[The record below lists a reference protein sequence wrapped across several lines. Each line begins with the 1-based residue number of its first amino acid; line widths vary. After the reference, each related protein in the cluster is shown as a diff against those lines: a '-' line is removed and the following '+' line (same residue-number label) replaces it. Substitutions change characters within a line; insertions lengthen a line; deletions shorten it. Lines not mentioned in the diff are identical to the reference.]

1 MGSLMSLFI
10 MDTNVNLRFTYMAL
24 FNLAFL
30 GVPSLDIAA
39 LENRAPAHKLVS
51 IYLSICSIY
60 LENFIYDYIFF

>member
-51 IYLSICSIY
+51 IYLSIY
-60 LENFIYDYIFF
+60 LFHILGKLYI